1 MIIIVKIVLA
11 HLLGDFI
18 LQSNT
23 WVKHKEAHQLKS
35 KYLYIHCLLHGI
47 LASLLV
53 FEKAFLLYAFVLM
66 VFHLCIDAAKL
77 QFQTENTRR
86 KWFIIDQ
93 MAHLISI
100 IIIGTLYQEILIDFS
115 ALNQKYWIVGTGLL
129 FLGKPTSILIRTLLS
144 IWTPENKSEDQSLQ
158 NAGNYIGILERL
170 FVLCFIF
177 IDQFSAIGFLLGA
190 KSIFRFG
197 DLTEAKDRKLTEYV
211 IIGTMLS
218 FGIAIGIGLLVKTL
232 FFSV

>member
-1 MIIIVKIVLA
+1 MILIVKIILA

-18 LQSNT
+18 FQPNN
-23 WVKHKEAHQLKS
+23 WVQHKEANKLKS
-35 KYLYIHCLLHGI
+35 KYLYLHCLLHGI

-53 FEKAFLLYAFVLM
+53 FEKEFLLYAFVLM
-66 VFHLCIDAAKL
+66 AIHWCIDAVKL

-100 IIIGTLYQEILIDFS
+100 LIIGMLYQGIQIDFS
-115 ALNQKYWIVGTGLL
+115 ALNQKYWIIGTGLL

-170 FVLCFIF
+170 FVICFIL
-177 IDQFSAIGFLLGA
+177 IDQFSAVGFLLGA

-218 FGIAIGIGLLVKTL
+218 FGIAIAIGLLVKTL
-232 FFSV
+232 FHSA

>member
-1 MIIIVKIVLA
+1 MILIVKIILA

-18 LQSNT
+18 FQPNN
-23 WVKHKEAHQLKS
+23 WVQHKEANKLKS
-35 KYLYIHCLLHGI
+35 IYLYLHCLLHGI

-53 FEKAFLLYAFVLM
+53 FEKEFLLYAFVLM
-66 VFHLCIDAAKL
+66 AIHWCIDAVKL

-100 IIIGTLYQEILIDFS
+100 LIIGMLYQGIQIDFS
-115 ALNQKYWIVGTGLL
+115 ALNQKYWIIGTGLL

-170 FVLCFIF
+170 FVICFIL
-177 IDQFSAIGFLLGA
+177 IDQFSAVGFLLGA

-218 FGIAIGIGLLVKTL
+218 FGIAIAIGLLVKTL
-232 FFSV
+232 FHSA